1 MSVLEPESNFSLI
14 TSVNGLSKSDQ
25 KLIEKANEAAKNA
38 YAPYS
43 NFFVGAALELENGQ
57 ILVGNNQENAAYPS
71 GLCAERVLLFNTGAN
86 FPKLEIRT
94 LAVLA
99 LKNDQVISATP
110 CGACRQVMVEYEQ
123 KQDAP
128 IRIIMYKGENEII
141 VSANAKGLLPFA
153 FDIQALLNK

>member
-1 MSVLEPESNFSLI
+1 MSAIQPESNFTLI
-14 TSVNGLSKSDQ
+14 TSVNDLNISDQ
-25 KLIEKANEAAKNA
+25 KLIEKAKEAATNA

-43 NFFVGAALELENGQ
+43 NFFVGAALELENGE

-86 FPKLEIRT
+86 YPKQEIRT

-99 LKNDQVISATP
+99 LKNEKVVAATP

-123 KQDAP
+123 KQDYP

-141 VSANAKGLLPFA
+141 VSANAKSLLPFA
-153 FDIQALLNK
+153 FDVQSLLNK

>member
-1 MSVLEPESNFSLI
+1 MSAIRPESNFTLL
-14 TSVNGLSKSDQ
+14 TSISDLNLSEQ
-25 KLIEKANEAAKNA
+25 KLIEKAKAAAKNA

-43 NFFVGAALELENGQ
+43 NFFVGAALELENGEV
-57 ILVGNNQENAAYPS
+57 LLGNNQENAAYPS

-86 FPKLEIRT
+86 YPNQKILT

-99 LKNDQVISATP
+99 IKNEQVIAATP

-123 KQDAP
+123 KQDSP

-141 VSANAKGLLPFA
+141 VSADAKGLLPFA
-153 FDIQALLNK
+153 FDVKSLLNK